1 MTIADII
8 QSCSNIHVADA
19 AIRSI
24 GGQFVETFSKK
35 AAISA
40 MEPGV
45 LAARYVMEF
54 SKSASEIEWKSFDQ
68 ITRGSDQP
76 VLSGLRYFVKSVNLS
91 RFAGISARN

>member
-8 QSCSNIHVADA
+8 QSCSNIYVADA

-45 LAARYVMEF
+45 LAARHVIEF
-54 SKSASEIEWKSFDQ
+54 SKSASEVEWKSFDQ

-76 VLSGLRYFVKSVNLS
+76 VLSGLQYILS
-91 RFAGISARN
+91 KA